1 MIDETIRAR
10 FQLSYEPATYRRVIA
25 GKDVIIHCHHYNS
38 RVQRTV
44 EGASRID
51 GKGIIREAA
60 ETVFAEQV
68 AAALRPD
75 DDAAAKLAVAAG
87 LYAHLGYGTLDLSG
101 VGAGQVTASAS
112 HFVEGW
118 LAGFGRPEHT
128 VCTFTE
134 GYLQGALFSATGELF
149 EVRETACMAK
159 GDPAC
164 VFALE
169 RGRTA
174 PIAENTKRPSGFT
187 PRTSGEF
194 IHSPNIDEQ
203 KIIDALVAM
212 PVHGNADGLIP
223 AFSVYLA
230 NTPADYYNRV
240 AIRFIEE
247 MTAARREK
255 AAKRMLVSDGE
266 TCAMNTFRGIMHSV
280 EWDGLVA
287 PMIRETRDNMFALIA
302 ISNALGW
309 GNWHIVAHPGPNALS
324 LESLNGYEA
333 IGFREYR
340 GAAEDPQCYMLAGV
354 AAGLVE
360 LVYGEGT
367 LAERLGTCAASESAC
382 ICCGTSGC
390 RFDVE
395 RVQ

>member
-1 MIDETIRAR
+1 MNVADR
-10 FQLSYEPATYRRVIA
+10 FLLTYEPASYRRVIA

-38 RVQRTV
+38 RIQRTV

-51 GKGIIREAA
+51 GKGILRESA
-60 ETVFAEQV
+60 EAVFHEQV
-68 AAALRPD
+68 RAALRPD
-75 DDAAAKLAVAAG
+75 DDAAQRLAVAAG
-87 LYAHLGYGTLDLSG
+87 LYAHLGYGTLDLAQ
-101 VGAGQVTASAS
+101 VGEGRARATAS

-118 LAGFGRPEHT
+118 LAGFGRPDQP

-134 GYLQGALFSATGELF
+134 GYLQGALHAATGELF
-149 EVRETACMAK
+149 EVREQACMAK

-164 VFALE
+164 EFSLT
-169 RGRTA
+169 RGRAA
-174 PIAENTKRPSGFT
+174 PIAENRKRPPEFT
-187 PRTSGEF
+187 PRTGGEF
-194 IHSPNIDEQ
+194 LHSPNVDEQ

-212 PVHGNADGLIP
+212 PIHGNADGLIP

-230 NTPADYYNRV
+230 NTPADFYNRV
-240 AIRFIEE
+240 AIRFVEE
-247 MTAARREK
+247 MRAARREK

-266 TCAMNTFRGIMHSV
+266 ACAMNTFRGIMNSA
-280 EWDGLVA
+280 EWDALVA
-287 PMIRETRDNMFALIA
+287 PMLRELRDSMFALIA
-302 ISNALGW
+302 ISNGLGW
-309 GNWHIVAHPGPNALS
+309 GNWHIVAHPGPRALS

-340 GAAEDPQCYMLAGV
+340 GAAPDPQCYMLAGV

-367 LAERLGTCAASESAC
+367 IAERLGTCVADERAC
-382 ICCGTSGC
+382 IGCGAQAC